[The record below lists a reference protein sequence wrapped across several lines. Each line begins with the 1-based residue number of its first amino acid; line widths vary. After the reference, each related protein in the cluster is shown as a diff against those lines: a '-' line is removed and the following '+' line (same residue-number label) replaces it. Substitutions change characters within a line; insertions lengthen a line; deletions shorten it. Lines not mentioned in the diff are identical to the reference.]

1 MNTDVPAYSRVNQWI
16 KASPLKFLGWLAGIL
31 ADFAFPPYCACC
43 HERMPD
49 GQREP
54 VCRECWRRAITW
66 DRGGACQRCGA
77 GLPAGTV
84 PRLCYSC
91 RIEGWDCSDIRTP
104 GPFAGTVAE
113 AIHLLKYSE
122 RRSIARRLAA
132 LMRGCLGTDDCYL
145 KSDLIV
151 AVPLHSARLRERGY
165 NQAQLLA
172 DELSRM
178 TGIPADPKA
187 VRRVRHNPTQT
198 RLNRKQRLENVR
210 NIFQVK
216 DPSRVRGRRVILVD
230 DVLTTGATIGS
241 CARALLEAGALEV
254 LALAA
259 AAAPL
264 D

>member
-1 MNTDVPAYSRVNQWI
+1 MNTDITDRIRVDWWI
-16 KASPLKFLGWLAGIL
+16 RASPLNALGSLAGIL

-43 HERMPD
+43 HARMPD

-54 VCRECWRRAITW
+54 LCRECWQRAITW
-66 DRGGACQRCGA
+66 DGGACQRCGT
-77 GLPAGTV
+77 GLPAGAA
-84 PRLCYSC
+84 PRLCPSC
-91 RIEGWDCSDIRTP
+91 RIEGWECSDVRTP
-104 GPFAGTVAE
+104 GPFSGTVAE

-132 LMRGCLGTDDCYL
+132 LMRGCLAPGDRYL
-145 KSDLIV
+145 QSDLIA
-151 AVPLHSARLRERGY
+151 AVPLHGARLRERGY

-172 DELSRM
+172 DEFSRM

-187 VRRVRHNPTQT
+187 VSRTRHNPTQT

-210 NIFQVK
+210 NIFRAQ

-241 CARALLEAGALEV
+241 CARALLEAGASEV